1 MEYLQRYKFWLESD
15 IFDKN
20 TKVELNSIAD
30 DDAEIY
36 DRFYRELEFGTGGLR
51 GVLGAG
57 TNRMNVYTV
66 AKATQGLADYV
77 NEKTA
82 NGSVVIA
89 YDSRNMSTEFALRA
103 ALTLCA
109 NGLKVYLFTSLRP
122 TPELSFAVRE
132 LHCTAGIVI
141 TASHNPAEYNGYK
154 VYWSDG
160 GQIVPPND
168 KGIMAKVLAVD
179 DYSKIKYIDE
189 ASALKYGL
197 LKYIDK
203 EIDDKYIEAVL
214 ANVINRDL
222 IKAYADKIKIVYTPL
237 HGTGNVPVCRVLKEL
252 GFNNVFVV
260 EEQRLPDGNFST
272 VNYPNPEDK
281 NAFQLA
287 LQLAQK
293 VDADAVF
300 ATDPDADR
308 LGVYIK
314 DKDNGEYVPLNGNMS
329 GLLVAEYY
337 VSQMQKK
344 GMLPKRIGDAAI
356 VTTIVSSNMV
366 DALAKYYGLTVIKTL
381 TGFKYVGEQIKIFED
396 NIKANGGEYSSE
408 KGAYKYVFGY
418 EESYGCLVGTHA
430 RDKDAVMAVAA
441 LAEVVAYCKSKDT
454 TPLDMLSQMY
464 EKYGYYLEDMS
475 FITLK
480 GEIGAKKIAAMMT
493 GLRTRK
499 VNGFDGYK
507 ISYVS
512 DFLVGEKTCM
522 KSGVKQ
528 TINLPKSNVIY
539 YEFDDGGWAC
549 VRPSGTEPKIKLY
562 FGVKADTKKQAEN
575 KIQTLKDGLYKFV
588 VSGVN

>member
-15 IFDKN
+15 IFDETTKEELKN
-20 TKVELNSIAD
+20 ISGN
-30 DDAEIY
+30 DAEIH

-77 NEKTA
+77 NEKTTS
-82 NGSVVIA
+82 GSVAIA
-89 YDSRNMSTEFALRA
+89 YDSRNMSTEFALHA

-109 NGLKVYLFTSLRP
+109 NGIKVYLFTSLRP

-132 LHCTAGIVI
+132 LNCTAGIVI

-168 KGIMAKVLAVD
+168 KGIMDKVFAVD
-179 DYSKIKYIDE
+179 DYAKIKRINE
-189 ASALKYGL
+189 ERALERGL

-203 EIDDKYIEAVL
+203 EIDDKYIAAVL
-214 ANVINRDL
+214 SNVINRDV
-222 IKAYADKIKIVYTPL
+222 INAYANKIKIVYTPL
-237 HGTGNVPVCRVLKEL
+237 HGTGNVPVCRVLNEL
-252 GFNNVFVV
+252 GFNDVFVV
-260 EEQRLPDGNFST
+260 EEQCLPDGNFST
-272 VNYPNPEDK
+272 VSYPNPEDK

-287 LQLAQK
+287 LRLAKK

-314 DKDNGEYVPLNGNMS
+314 DKNSGEYVALNGNMS

-344 GMLPKRIGDAAI
+344 GMLPKRTEDAAI
-356 VTTIVSSNMV
+356 VTTIVSSNMI
-366 DALAKYYGLTVIKTL
+366 DALAKHYGLTVIKTL
-381 TGFKYVGEQIKIFED
+381 TGFKYVGEQIKSFEE
-396 NIKANGGEYSSE
+396 NIKANGGEYSAD

-430 RDKDAVMAVAA
+430 RDKDAVMAVTA
-441 LAEVVAYCKSKDT
+441 LAEVVAYCKSNGE
-454 TPLDMLSQMY
+454 TPLDMLERMY

-480 GEIGAKKIAAMMT
+480 GEAGAKKIAAMMT

-499 VNGFDGYK
+499 IDGFGDYK
-507 ISYVS
+507 ITYVS
-512 DFLVGEKTCM
+512 DLSVNEKTCLQ
-522 KSGVKQ
+522 SGEKQ
-528 TINLPKSNVIY
+528 AANLPKSNVIY
-539 YEFDDGGWAC
+539 YEFEDGSWAC

-562 FGVKADTKKQAEN
+562 FGVKATTKKQAES
-575 KIQTLKDGLYKFV
+575 KIQTLKDGLYDFV